1 MRRRAKLIK
10 SFPNQISNKCNLNG
24 SIWGDMQLY
33 QLYMWCTFIDLFKWT
48 PTPTIPRAGLLTV
61 LTYYVVLDTSTSP
74 PKNLKIVT
82 VSISMTL
89 CRKLE
94 PIVITSKSPSV
105 STSSYWMNPFP
116 FDAVFYH
123 CPARMRKGVKQ
134 SVVASLQLSKKSP
147 LLEIQ
152 ASERLVSTTNQSN
165 SAKKLL
171 QCASNR
177 GIRSTSVTNSV
188 LLLMLGIVATPIDRH
203 PWPTQHASFMLMRTT
218 SWPSTLV
225 KIVEM

>member
-1 MRRRAKLIK
+1 MAKLVAALHKNQYFGNDIMLKIKVSSSYVLGKSLSMRRRAKLIK

-48 PTPTIPRAGLLTV
+48 PSPTIPRAGLLTV

-105 STSSYWMNPFP
+105 STSSY
-116 FDAVFYH
+116 
-123 CPARMRKGVKQ
+123 
-134 SVVASLQLSKKSP
+134 
-147 LLEIQ
+147 
-152 ASERLVSTTNQSN
+152 
-165 SAKKLL
+165 
-171 QCASNR
+171 
-177 GIRSTSVTNSV
+177 
-188 LLLMLGIVATPIDRH
+188 
-203 PWPTQHASFMLMRTT
+203 
-218 SWPSTLV
+218 
-225 KIVEM
+225 